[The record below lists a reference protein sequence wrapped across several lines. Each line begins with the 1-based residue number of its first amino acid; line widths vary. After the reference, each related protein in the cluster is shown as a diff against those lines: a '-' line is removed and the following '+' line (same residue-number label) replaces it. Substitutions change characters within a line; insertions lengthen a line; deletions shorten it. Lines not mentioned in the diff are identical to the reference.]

1 MDQPQLTFEIP
12 EWRWESVKK
21 KLNALVRRA
30 GKKGLTHFAYE
41 VSPDKVIKTFS
52 RQVPVTLDDMPCDNP
67 YKWEAYDLECVV
79 VTINCP
85 KPSLNGWSFVGR
97 IEHMREET
105 EDTSQLGDTINLV
118 YAAPDEEVPAE
129 YHKRDQVCEHC
140 NYNRLRRDT
149 FIIRKGDE
157 YKQVG
162 STCLGDF
169 LGVDAS
175 SMLAYAEIIEGAITL
190 CGDPDDFDDAEWG
203 MMRQSRCYGLREV
216 LRAAAAIT
224 LNAGYVSR
232 KAADESYDKTPTSE
246 WVRGYITAKTAR
258 DAEAIIPAKWWT
270 DKVDE
275 LTDLTLNWLRDLAS
289 EDFDSLGDYLRNL
302 AAIVKINRCPWKAV
316 GILGSAPY
324 SLLRQREKEQ
334 KFADAQKSTH
344 QGNVKERITRNV
356 TVSLARPYESFNG
369 TGVIYKFVD
378 NDGNRYLWFASRN
391 QGWEVGDT
399 LTIIG
404 TVKAHDTDKYE
415 GDCKVTLIN
424 RVKEVTND

>member
-216 LRAAAAIT
+216 LRAAAALT
-224 LNAGYVSR
+224 LNAGYISR
-232 KAADESYDKTPTSE
+232 KAADESFTKTPTSE
-246 WVRGYITAKTAR
+246 ILRSYLSCKCPKTR
-258 DAEAIIPAKWWT
+258 DEIIPSKWWGERVNT
-270 DKVDE
+270 LVDE
-275 LTDLTLNWLRDLAS
+275 TLTWLQDLATQ
-289 EDFDSLGDYLRNL
+289 EFDELGDYLRNL
-302 AAIVKINRCPWKAV
+302 VAVVKINRCPWKAI

-324 SLLRQREKEQ
+324 SLMRKQERDQ
-334 KFADAQKSTH
+334 QNADAQKSTH
-344 QGNVKERITRNV
+344 QGTIKQRIERTV
-356 TVSLARPYESFNG
+356 TVVMEKPYSSMYGE
-369 TGVIYKFVD
+369 GVIYKFVD
-378 NDGNRYLWFASRN
+378 ADGNRYLWFASTN
-391 QGWEVGDT
+391 KGWSVGT
-399 LTIIG
+399 ELTIKG
-404 TVKAHDTDKYE
+404 TVKGHEQDKYE
-415 GDCKVTLIN
+415 GDCNVTVIN
-424 RVKEVTND
+424 RVSEVK